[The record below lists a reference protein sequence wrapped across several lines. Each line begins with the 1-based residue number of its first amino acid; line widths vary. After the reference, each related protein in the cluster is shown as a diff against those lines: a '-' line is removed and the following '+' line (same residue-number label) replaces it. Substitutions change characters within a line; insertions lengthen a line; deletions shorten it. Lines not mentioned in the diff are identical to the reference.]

1 MGKTIA
7 EKILSKKSVEQ
18 RELNAGDYV
27 GVKIDGLLLPAA
39 VSQVD
44 AKAVEAGLPGGLPR
58 LWDTE
63 RVYMMTEHHQPP
75 HSELQARRNKIT
87 RELAARLGVK

>member
-1 MGKTIA
+1 MGKTIS
-7 EKILSKKSVEQ
+7 EKILSKKSVER

-58 LWDTE
+58 PVPAPRE
-63 RVYMMTEHHQPP
+63 QPEP
-75 HSELQARRNKIT
+75 RAL
-87 RELAARLGVK
+87 RLCRGSG